1 MGIFGSGS
9 RKRGVFGTLG
19 IDPYRTPGYG
29 DGVGQH
35 WDIEDGASIAQ
46 TSATQPQSTRQ
57 PSFWQGGDKFGVRD
71 GIAGALAVIGDALS
85 QRGGGQGGAVQMLA
99 GGRMDAMEMAK
110 KAAEQ
115 ARLEQAARR
124 LGINGDQVALAQGG
138 LGELL
143 PKQPAP
149 NDTERDYQF
158 ITQKLGPHEADNW
171 LRTKGDPYVT
181 VPLGPNRIYSGPRSG
196 LGGAMGGQLPTAPVG
211 RLTPI
216 PEAPAAP
223 QAQGAPTL
231 SPEQWRGAVQ
241 SLGPQKAEEWRR
253 RNNYQIG
260 GY

>member
-1 MGIFGSGS
+1 MGIFGSK
-9 RKRGVFGTLG
+9 RKPFSQWQTVEEFNPVNHWQSPADAAPFAPQREAPQQQD
-19 IDPYRTPGYG
+19 DPG
-29 DGVGQH
+29 
-35 WDIEDGASIAQ
+35 
-46 TSATQPQSTRQ
+46 
-57 PSFWQGGDKFGVRD
+57 FWQGGGKFGVRD
-71 GIAGALAVIGDALS
+71 GIAGALAVIGDALA

-99 GGRMDAMEMAK
+99 GGRMDALEMAK

-143 PKQPAP
+143 PKQPSP

-158 ITQKLGPHEADNW
+158 ITQRLGPQAADDW

-196 LGGAMGGQLPTAPVG
+196 LGGAMGGQLPAAPVG

-216 PEAPAAP
+216 PEAPTAP